1 MEHKQSFFQ
10 RIGKDKR
17 YIVFNLF
24 FAYFTLGVAL
34 IMLGSVLPVLKAE
47 YALNYQVG
55 GMLLSVQSIGYA
67 VAGLGAG
74 FLPLYLGLKKS
85 FILLTSGTCIGM
97 GMLLASGNPVWLLT
111 AMGLIGISKGAVT
124 NYNNQ
129 IMTELAEGD
138 AGPLNL
144 MHAFFAIGACIA
156 PFIVLLCGK
165 VDASGWRL
173 AVFLSAAR
181 GAACDVPHENARQHG
196 KTGTK
201 HGKNRRVIRI
211 FQGKNLLDYHAHLL
225 FLSGH

>member
-1 MEHKQSFFQ
+1 
-10 RIGKDKR
+10 
-17 YIVFNLF
+17 
-24 FAYFTLGVAL
+24 
-34 IMLGSVLPVLKAE
+34 MLGSVLPVLKAE

-156 PFIVLLCGK
+156 PFIVLL
-165 VDASGWRL
+165 
-173 AVFLSAAR
+173 
-181 GAACDVPHENARQHG
+181 
-196 KTGTK
+196 
-201 HGKNRRVIRI
+201 
-211 FQGKNLLDYHAHLL
+211 
-225 FLSGH
+225 

>member
-1 MEHKQSFFQ
+1 
-10 RIGKDKR
+10 
-17 YIVFNLF
+17 
-24 FAYFTLGVAL
+24 
-34 IMLGSVLPVLKAE
+34 MLGSVLPVLKAD

-173 AVFLSAAR
+173 AVFLSAAAV
-181 GAACDVPHENARQHG
+181 GVGLLCDVPHEHARQHG
-196 KTGTK
+196 K
-201 HGKNRRVIRI
+201 NRNKTRKKQVCHTDFSRKKSFGLPCSFAFSIRA
-211 FQGKNLLDYHAHLL
+211 LREP
-225 FLSGH
+225 

>member
-34 IMLGSVLPVLKAE
+34 IMLGSVLPVLKAD

-85 FILLTSGTCIGM
+85 FILLTSGTCIGKRQS
-97 GMLLASGNPVWLLT
+97 GLAADCNGSDRHQQG
-111 AMGLIGISKGAVT
+111 
-124 NYNNQ
+124 
-129 IMTELAEGD
+129 
-138 AGPLNL
+138 
-144 MHAFFAIGACIA
+144 
-156 PFIVLLCGK
+156 
-165 VDASGWRL
+165 
-173 AVFLSAAR
+173 
-181 GAACDVPHENARQHG
+181 
-196 KTGTK
+196 
-201 HGKNRRVIRI
+201 RRH
-211 FQGKNLLDYHAHLL
+211 QLQ
-225 FLSGH
+225 

>member
-34 IMLGSVLPVLKAE
+34 IMLGSVLPVLKAD

-144 MHAFFAIGACIA
+144 MLAF
-156 PFIVLLCGK
+156 L
-165 VDASGWRL
+165 RL
-173 AVFLSAAR
+173 AHVLRRLSCCCAAKWTPADGDWRFSCPRRLSAWDCSRCSA
-181 GAACDVPHENARQHG
+181 
-196 KTGTK
+196 
-201 HGKNRRVIRI
+201 
-211 FQGKNLLDYHAHLL
+211 
-225 FLSGH
+225 